1 MTALLV
7 TSGTGNFM
15 LCFQEN
21 FYLQLSNV
29 WRSVKTKCEVGMI
42 FMIAFHISPPPYING

>member
-15 LCFQEN
+15 LCFQDI
-21 FYLQLSNV
+21 FYLQLSNL
-29 WRSVKTKCEVGMI
+29 WRLVKTKCEVGMI
-42 FMIAFHISPPPYING
+42 FMIACKISRPPYVSR